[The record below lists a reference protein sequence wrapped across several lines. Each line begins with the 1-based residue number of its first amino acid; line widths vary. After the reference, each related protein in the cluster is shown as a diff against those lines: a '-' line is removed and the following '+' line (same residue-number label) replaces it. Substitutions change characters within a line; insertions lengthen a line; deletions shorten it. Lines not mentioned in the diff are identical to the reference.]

1 MIIDRGTA
9 IGLDWPGTVSALKQQ
24 PGWPARLAE
33 ATDPALA
40 DAAAYP
46 AYYTQPFHAYEA
58 GNLCWDA
65 ALEFALSSQSVHAP
79 VMDPDN
85 KTMDPQ

>member
-1 MIIDRGTA
+1 
-9 IGLDWPGTVSALKQQ
+9 LLLLLLQ
-24 PGWPARLAE
+24 
-33 ATDPALA
+33 
-40 DAAAYP
+40 
-46 AYYTQPFHAYEA
+46 

-85 KTMDPQ
+85 KIMDPE

>member
-1 MIIDRGTA
+1 MRC
-9 IGLDWPGTVSALKQQ
+9 VSRAAPCSAQN
-24 PGWPARLAE
+24 PCARHSTTE
-33 ATDPALA
+33 I
-40 DAAAYP
+40 AAVGAAMAHYHSCVCVHLLL
-46 AYYTQPFHAYEA
+46 Q

-85 KTMDPQ
+85 KVMDPE